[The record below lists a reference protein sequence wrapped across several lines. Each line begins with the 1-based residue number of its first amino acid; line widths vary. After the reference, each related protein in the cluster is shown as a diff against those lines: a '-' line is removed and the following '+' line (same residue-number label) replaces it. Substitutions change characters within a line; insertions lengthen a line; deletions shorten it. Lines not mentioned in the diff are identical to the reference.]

1 MKLTTRWQSDKLLSA
16 WQRKTAG
23 MRPHRLPLL
32 AALAAILALPG
43 CSNEVADDGGAAG
56 PAAER
61 AIASAPTTETAA
73 EATGARPLGTVPGT
87 VTLPP
92 EARVAVTAAFPGAV
106 ARVFVIEGQRVSRG
120 QPLAVVRAAE
130 PLRIGGNLARAGSE
144 VRLAEAQAARL
155 GQLAKEG
162 IIAQAR
168 ADEANARLEQARVT
182 AAENRRLAS
191 LAGSGPDGT
200 MTLRAPIAGRVAHVG
215 VETGGPVD
223 LMSAPFVIEAT
234 DSYRLDLALPERLA
248 HAVRPGMAIEVR
260 LPLATGKTL
269 PVTGRIL
276 SVAPSID
283 PESRSVIA
291 KATIGAAPG
300 LVPGQNVMAVII
312 GSTDQ
317 QGVAVPSRAV
327 TRIGDTPHVFV
338 RRGNGFV
345 PRPVVVVAEA
355 GDRTV
360 LSEGLEA
367 GEIVAISGIAELKAA
382 AE

>member
-1 MKLTTRWQSDKLLSA
+1 
-16 WQRKTAG
+16 
-23 MRPHRLPLL
+23 MRPYRLLPL
-32 AALAAILALPG
+32 AAVVAILTLSG
-43 CSNEVADDGGAAG
+43 CSNEVADQGDAGEQRADGPIAAA
-56 PAAER
+56 PAM
-61 AIASAPTTETAA
+61 ETAAA
-73 EATGARPLGTVPGT
+73 EATTARPLGTVPAT

-92 EARVAVTAAFPGAV
+92 EARVAVTAPFPGAAV
-106 ARVFVIEGQRVSRG
+106 RVFVIEGQGVSRG
-120 QPLAVVRAAE
+120 QPLAIVRAAE
-130 PLRIGGNLARAGSE
+130 PLRIGADLARADSE

-155 GQLAKEG
+155 GQLAQEG
-162 IIAQAR
+162 IIARAR

-200 MTLRAPIAGRVAHVG
+200 MTLRAPIGGRVSHVG

-234 DSYRLDLALPERLA
+234 EAYRLDLALPERLA
-248 HAVRPGMAIEVR
+248 RAVRPGMAIEVR
-260 LPLATGKTL
+260 LPLDKGDTL
-269 PVTGRIL
+269 PVGGRIL

-283 PESRSVIA
+283 PVSRSVMA

-300 LVPGQNVMAVII
+300 LVPGQNVVAVII
-312 GSTDQ
+312 GSANET
-317 QGVAVPSRAV
+317 GVSVPSRAV
-327 TRIGDTPHVFV
+327 TRIGGRPHVFV

-360 LSEGLEA
+360 LSDGLEA
-367 GEIVAISGIAELKAA
+367 DEIVAISGVAELKAA